1 MIGEPSRGGTVVIG
15 AGFAGATAA
24 LSLAEAG
31 ERVCLLE
38 AGRSPGGRARSFL
51 DRRSGL
57 ELDWGPHLF
66 MKSNPALRDFLDR
79 IGATPD
85 LRFESS
91 LDLVYRM
98 AGDVAKDAVRL
109 ERLCFPKRGG
119 ALGAL
124 WALMRWRGPSAGA
137 RISIL
142 KGLVR
147 LIREEPSSRAGGE
160 TVEKMLARFGQGS
173 AERKWFWE
181 PFTRAVLNM
190 PMSEGSGELFRRV
203 VAESFG
209 DGPSGATLGAPA
221 VAMRP
226 FWGERA
232 LDAIRNKGGEVR
244 TSASAS
250 RIEIEGDS
258 ARGVTLSGGE
268 FISAARVISAV
279 PPPALIG
286 MLPDEL
292 LGQSPWRDLSHLRP
306 GPIASAY
313 IWLDRHESGPGYEA
327 LLGEPWE
334 WLFRPGGGGSGP
346 EAPVALLSGGVDSI
360 AGGPKGRLE
369 SKARETAS
377 RIFPGAAVRR
387 ILIVRERAATWA
399 NGADEQPF
407 RPWAETPVK
416 GLILAGDWTATGLP
430 ATCEGAVRSG
440 LRAAE
445 AVLGPEGFEQIGQG

>member
-1 MIGEPSRGGTVVIG
+1 ME
-15 AGFAGATAA
+15 
-24 LSLAEAG
+24 
-31 ERVCLLE
+31 
-38 AGRSPGGRARSFL
+38 
-51 DRRSGL
+51 
-57 ELDWGPHLF
+57 
-66 MKSNPALRDFLDR
+66 SNPALRDFLDR
-79 IGATPD
+79 IGATLD
-85 LRFESS
+85 LHFESS
-91 LDLVYRM
+91 LNIVYRM
-98 AGDVAKDAVRL
+98 AGEVAGDAVRL
-109 ERLCFPKRGG
+109 ERLCFPKWGG
-119 ALGAL
+119 SLGAL
-124 WALMRWRGPSAGA
+124 WALMRWRGPSLGE

-147 LIREEPSSRAGGE
+147 LIREESASGGE
-160 TVEKMLARFGQGS
+160 TVEKMLARLGQGS

-190 PMSEGSGELFRRV
+190 PISEGSGELFRRV

-209 DGPSGATLGAPA
+209 GGPSGATLGAPS

-226 FWGERA
+226 FWGDRA
-232 LDAIRNKGGEVR
+232 LHAIRYKGGEVR
-244 TSASAS
+244 TSVSAS

-258 ARGVTLSGGE
+258 VRGVTLLGGE

-279 PPPALIG
+279 PPPALLDL
-286 MLPDEL
+286 LPDEL

-313 IWLDRHESGPGYEA
+313 IWLDRDESGPVYEA

-334 WLFRPGGGGSGP
+334 WLFRPGGGGGGP
-346 EAPVALLSGGVDSI
+346 EAPIALLTGGVDSI
-360 AGGPKGRLE
+360 AAGLRGGLE
-369 SKARETAS
+369 FAARETAS
-377 RIFPGAAVRR
+377 RIFPGATVRR
-387 ILIVRERAATWA
+387 VLIVRERAATWA
-399 NGADEQPF
+399 NGVNEQSF

-445 AVLGPEGFEQIGQG
+445 AALGPEGFEQIDQG